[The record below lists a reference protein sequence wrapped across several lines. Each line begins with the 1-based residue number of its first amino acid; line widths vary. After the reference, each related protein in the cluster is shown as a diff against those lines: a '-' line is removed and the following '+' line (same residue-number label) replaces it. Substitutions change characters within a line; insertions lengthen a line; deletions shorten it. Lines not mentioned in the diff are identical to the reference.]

1 MRLRRILL
9 VGAGLIVVGGVLVGA
24 YLYTQRG
31 ASPRFRTQAVSRG
44 TVTAAISATGN
55 LNAVITVLVGSQVS
69 GQIREL
75 FADFNS
81 QVKRGQLIA
90 RIDPAIFEARVNQA
104 RAELEAVEAAVLNQ
118 RAQVER
124 ARAEVDNARA
134 ALAAAK
140 AQTAKAAVLLADA
153 ARDLERKSGLFQR
166 ELIARS
172 EQDSA
177 QAAHDSAAA
186 QVESAQA
193 QEQAL
198 ASAIRSAEAQAR
210 VVTAQLTAAEA
221 TVRQKRAALEQ
232 AQVDLAYTFIRAPV
246 DGVVVSRNVDVGQT
260 VAASLAAPTLFTIAQ
275 DLTKMQIDTN
285 LDEADI
291 GRIRE
296 GQRATFTVDSFPTE
310 TFTGQV
316 VQIRKAPRTIQNVV
330 TYNVVI
336 GFDNADQKLLPGMT
350 ANVRV
355 VVDVRPDVLRV
366 PNAALR
372 FRPPGEEPPATG
384 ASAESPTSPPPASAG
399 GFPTMEQTR
408 DRLTQA
414 LKLTEDQLKRLDPI
428 LEEMYGQ
435 FRGLA
440 RIPQEQRRAAAM
452 RIREEGRQ
460 KMRALLTPEQQATFD
475 QMPAGQAG
483 RGGSGGRAGRI
494 FVLDAAGRPQP
505 LAVRLG
511 ISDGTYTEL
520 LGGDLKDGQEI
531 IVGAA
536 GGAIAPASRPPASP
550 AQQPGSPR
558 MRL

>member
-9 VGAGLIVVGGVLVGA
+9 VGAGLIVVGGVLAGA

-31 ASPRFRTQAVSRG
+31 APPRFRTQAVSRG

>member
-9 VGAGLIVVGGVLVGA
+9 VGAGLIVVGGVLAGA
-24 YLYTQRG
+24 YLYAQRG
-31 ASPRFRTQAVSRG
+31 APPRFRTQAVSRG

-260 VAASLAAPTLFTIAQ
+260 VAASLSAPTLFTIAQ

-494 FVLDAAGRPQP
+494 FVLDAAGKPQP